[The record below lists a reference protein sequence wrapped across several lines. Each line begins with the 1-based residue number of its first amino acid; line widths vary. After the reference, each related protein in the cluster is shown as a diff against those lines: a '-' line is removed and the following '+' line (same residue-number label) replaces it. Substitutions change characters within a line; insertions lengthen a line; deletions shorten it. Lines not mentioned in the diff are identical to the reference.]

1 MANLLIRLRKK
12 FYRALYWGIG
22 IHLPPSDKSK
32 GSQYF
37 RTFLAR
43 HFLDSCGTGVNIEH
57 GAQLDPN
64 LQIGSNSGIGI
75 RCVTCA
81 MKIGDNV
88 MMGPDCV
95 FLAHNHRFDRT
106 DIPMCQ
112 QGFTDGK
119 PIVIG
124 NDVWIGTRVIVMP
137 GVHIGDHSIVGAGS
151 IVTKDV
157 PEWAI
162 VGGSPAHILKMR
174 KAVSG
179 Q

>member
-1 MANLLIRLRKK
+1 
-12 FYRALYWGIG
+12 
-22 IHLPPSDKSK
+22 
-32 GSQYF
+32 
-37 RTFLAR
+37 
-43 HFLDSCGTGVNIEH
+43 
-57 GAQLDPN
+57 
-64 LQIGSNSGIGI
+64 
-75 RCVTCA
+75 
-81 MKIGDNV
+81 
-88 MMGPDCV
+88 
-95 FLAHNHRFDRT
+95 
-106 DIPMCQ
+106 MCQ
-112 QGFTDGK
+112 QGFTDSK